1 MKITGDG
8 KTPGFVAIDISKD
21 ELVGSIYSKRQFM
34 FTSTQNNGFSKKQRA
49 YVSYHLPILTLFRL
63 SNI

>member
-1 MKITGDG
+1 MITGDG
-8 KTPGFVAIDISKD
+8 KTPGFIAIDISKD
-21 ELVGSIYSKRQFM
+21 ELAGSIYSNRQFM

-49 YVSYHLPILTLFRL
+49 YVSYHLQILTLFGL

>member
-21 ELVGSIYSKRQFM
+21 ELAGSIYSKRQFM
-34 FTSTQNNGFSKKQRA
+34 FTSTQIMVFPKNRGHM
-49 YVSYHLPILTLFRL
+49 YHI
-63 SNI
+63 IYQY

>member
-21 ELVGSIYSKRQFM
+21 ELAGSIYSKRQFM
-34 FTSTQNNGFSKKQRA
+34 FTSTQNNGFSKK
-49 YVSYHLPILTLFRL
+49 
-63 SNI
+63 